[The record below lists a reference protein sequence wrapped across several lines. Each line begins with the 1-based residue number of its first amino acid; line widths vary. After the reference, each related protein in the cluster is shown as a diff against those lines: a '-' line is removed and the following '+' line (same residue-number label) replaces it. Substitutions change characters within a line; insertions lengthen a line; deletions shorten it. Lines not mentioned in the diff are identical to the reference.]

1 MMFLNK
7 FMSVNKSDS

>member
-7 FMSVNKSDS
+7 LQQT